1 MKVLTVTMDW
11 SCTECEWKHSEPVVE
26 VSLLD
31 LCQGVD
37 STEAEAQR
45 AAATERMAK
54 AIINHF
60 REHHSHL
67 ARTQ

>member
-11 SCTECEWKHSEPVVE
+11 SCPECEWKHSEPVIE
-26 VSLLD
+26 ASLRD
-31 LCQGVD
+31 LPEAG

-60 REHHSHL
+60 CGHHPHL